1 MNIYILEDDLF
12 QQSYLEFLVEDILV
26 EKHLKT
32 SSIFSFDEPE
42 SLLAAI
48 SGKGQKHIFLLDIE
62 IYQKEQAGLQLAQ
75 AIREQDP
82 LATIV
87 FITTHTEMMPLVF
100 QLQVGAMDYLDKDL
114 SREDL
119 KQRLTSLLEKIN
131 ESSELV
137 DLEDYFIYE
146 TEYTEVQLPFAKI
159 NYIETSPS
167 PHKLILHTN
176 TDRIEFTGKLQE
188 ILQKEKRFIKCHRS
202 YLVNPKNISKIDI
215 KERTAYFSDGSS
227 CIISRTMVKEL
238 RRIVKEGREV

>member
-12 QQSYLEFLVEDILV
+12 QQSYLEFLIEDILMANQF
-26 EKHLKT
+26 KSGT
-32 SSIFSFDEPE
+32 IFSFDNPDT
-42 SLLAAI
+42 LLSAI
-48 SGKGQKHIFLLDIE
+48 SGKGQKQIFLLDIE
-62 IYQKEQAGLQLAQ
+62 IHQREQAGLELAQ
-75 AIREQDP
+75 AIRTRDP

-114 SREDL
+114 SREDV
-119 KQRLTSLLEKIN
+119 KQRLTSLLDKIN
-131 ESSELV
+131 ASSELV
-137 DLEDYFIYE
+137 DLEDYFVYE
-146 TEYTEVQLPFAKI
+146 TEYTEVQIPFAKI
-159 NYIETSPS
+159 NYIETSPR

-202 YLVNPKNISKIDI
+202 YLVNPKNISKIDS

-238 RRIVKEGREV
+238 RRIVKEGREA

>member
-1 MNIYILEDDLF
+1 MNIYILEDNLF
-12 QQSYLEFLVEDILV
+12 QKSYLEFLIEDILR
-26 EKHLKT
+26 ENQFK
-32 SSIFSFDEPE
+32 SSAIFSFDNPDK
-42 SLLAAI
+42 LIQAI
-48 SGKGQKHIFLLDIE
+48 AGKGQKQIFLLDIE
-62 IYQKEQAGLQLAQ
+62 IHQVEQAGLQLAQ
-75 AIREQDP
+75 RIREQDP

-100 QLQVGAMDYLDKDL
+100 QLQIGVMDYLDKDL
-114 SREDL
+114 SKEAL
-119 KQRLTSLLEKIN
+119 KQRLTSLLDKIN

-159 NYIETSPS
+159 NYIETSPR

-202 YLVNPKNISKIDI
+202 YVVNPKNISKINT
-215 KERTAYFSDGSS
+215 KERAAYFSDGSS

-238 RRIVKEGREV
+238 KRIVKEGREV